1 MTEVITGSE
10 NSTVFWALP
19 LYKAVVKAPT
29 VGWQAIGKVVQD
41 ITLETTGLPSW
52 NLADWGYGGNKA
64 KQLER
69 NYISAEEFDR
79 VRSILGRRDLAKY
92 TSVAISLRGRPK
104 DSRSQGWCML
114 SLVISRCRDWS
125 SVEVQYRTTELILK
139 FAADVWLLRKIL
151 TDLNIKPDVCRF
163 RFANCALSGA
173 YFPYLVDKLDL
184 VEFLKLVYK
193 ADETFFFRTTRFL
206 LKSTYK
212 ENQFHPFSPERVS
225 HRYLWERA
233 SRSEVKRINQF
244 LEPLHKATGRP
255 LPKDFHDKSYVPKG
269 QRRALDQ
276 DPDDLE
282 LDKELRDTYGDN
294 E

>member
-1 MTEVITGSE
+1 MTEIVTSAHK
-10 NSTVFWALP
+10 TTQFWALP
-19 LYKAVVKAPT
+19 LYKAVADKPA

-41 ITLETTGLPSW
+41 ITLESTGLPSW
-52 NLADWGYGGNKA
+52 ELSDWGYGGNKA

-69 NYISAEEFDR
+69 NYISAEEFNR
-79 VRSILGRRDLAKY
+79 VRSILQRRDSKKY
-92 TSVAISLRGRPK
+92 TSVALSLRGKPK
-104 DSRSQGWCML
+104 DARSQGWCML
-114 SLVISRCRDWS
+114 SLVISRMGGWY
-125 SVEVQYRTTELILK
+125 SVEVQYRTTELVLK

-184 VEFLKLVYK
+184 VKFLEMVHSR
-193 ADETFFFRTTRFL
+193 DTEFFFRTTRFL

-212 ENQFHPFSPERVS
+212 QDQFHPFSPERVS
-225 HRYLWERA
+225 HKYLWERA
-233 SRSEVKRINQF
+233 SRSEVKRINNF

-269 QRRALDQ
+269 QRSQ
-276 DPDDLE
+276 EEEDDE
-282 LDKELRDTYGDN
+282 
-294 E
+294 

>member
-1 MTEVITGSE
+1 MTEVLAIRKSGE
-10 NSTVFWALP
+10 FWALP
-19 LYKAVVKAPT
+19 LYRAVCQQAT
-29 VGWQAIGKVVQD
+29 VGWQAIGKVVQG
-41 ITLETTGLPSW
+41 ITYEATELPTWELS
-52 NLADWGYGGNKA
+52 DWGYGKNKE

-69 NYISAEEFDR
+69 NYINPEEFDR
-79 VRSILGRRDLAKY
+79 VRSILARRSLTKY

-114 SLVISRCRDWS
+114 SAVISRYKNWS
-125 SVEVQYRTTELILK
+125 SVEVQYRTTELVLK

-151 TDLNIKPDVCRF
+151 TDLDIKPDICRF

-184 VEFLKLVYK
+184 VRFLDMVHSR
-193 ADETFFFRTTRFL
+193 DQEFFFRTTRFL
-206 LKSTYK
+206 LKSTYRQD
-212 ENQFHPFSPERVS
+212 QFHPFSPERVS
-225 HRYLWERA
+225 HKYLWERA

-269 QRRALDQ
+269 QRSQ
-276 DPDDLE
+276 DEEDDE
-282 LDKELRDTYGDN
+282 
-294 E
+294 

>member
-1 MTEVITGSE
+1 MTEIVTSAHK
-10 NSTVFWALP
+10 TTQFWALP
-19 LYKAVVKAPT
+19 LYKAVADKPA

-41 ITLETTGLPSW
+41 ITLESTGLPPWELS
-52 NLADWGYGGNKA
+52 DWGYGGNKA

-69 NYISAEEFDR
+69 NYISEEEFER
-79 VRSILGRRDLAKY
+79 VRKILQHRASNKY
-92 TSVAISLRGRPK
+92 TSVAISLRGKPK
-104 DSRSQGWCML
+104 DARSQGWCML
-114 SLVISRCRDWS
+114 SLVISRNRDWY
-125 SVEVQYRTTELILK
+125 SVEVQYRTTELVLK

-184 VEFLKLVYK
+184 VKFLEMVHSR
-193 ADETFFFRTTRFL
+193 DTEFFFRTTRFL

-212 ENQFHPFSPERVS
+212 QDQFHPFSPERVS
-225 HRYLWERA
+225 HKYLWERA
-233 SRSEVKRINQF
+233 SRSEVKRINNF

-269 QRRALDQ
+269 QRSQ
-276 DPDDLE
+276 DEEDDE
-282 LDKELRDTYGDN
+282 
-294 E
+294 